1 MKTHYKTVK
10 KDAQKSPMDFH
21 LVTDLLNIFI
31 QQLSIG
37 FVISYFEN
45 LIFQELKIDNC
56 NFPESDLLKP
66 LLVPKFV

>member
-1 MKTHYKTVK
+1 
-10 KDAQKSPMDFH
+10 MDFH